1 MKIPG
6 KFFSP
11 HAFCFISKQKI
22 IIPFL
27 FLIFSFL
34 SAFKLISNADTNI
47 FSRYTKCHVCRSSR
61 HKKHL
66 RSTEIRVSVS
76 QQTRQ
81 ERIMNLYYGLMC
93 CSCLG
98 CPVGG
103 NVVHVQSVLRIVCR
117 NKHIFRTPFTC
128 HFFLFFRMYSTFK
141 HTFMLIVN
149 KFKIE

>member
-103 NVVHVQSVLRIVCR
+103 NVVHVCVATNIFFVPLSHAIFSCFFVCIVHSNTHSC
-117 NKHIFRTPFTC
+117 
-128 HFFLFFRMYSTFK
+128 LS
-141 HTFMLIVN
+141 
-149 KFKIE
+149 